1 MLENILINISN
12 LQHTIKEELNNVMLV
27 WYNIKYCYDTNQKEI
42 KKETFSANQH
52 LASSLPKPKM
62 YKPWNLKSMEETCTE
77 VQA

>member
-1 MLENILINISN
+1 
-12 LQHTIKEELNNVMLV
+12 MLV